1 MTDTP
6 TALDDAARRLATANP
21 VEGAG
26 VLAAGVVGLAAG
38 LCESVARA
46 TLEAWEQAGGAAI
59 QAAALRARAGEASVA
74 NARAYADARA
84 ALTAAPGSG
93 ATGRDAMLRAS
104 LLGAADTLLTIADT
118 GADCAGLAAEIA
130 AHGLPGLR
138 PDAAGA
144 AELAASAVQTAI
156 GLVRAN
162 LALLPGDERRQ
173 RAEAIALAAEA
184 QRARARDAASLG

>member
-1 MTDTP
+1 VTDTP
-6 TALDDAARRLATANP
+6 RALDDAAGRLATASP

-26 VLAAGVVGLAAG
+26 VVAAGVVGLAAG

-46 TLEAWEQAGGAAI
+46 TLAAWEQAGGAAI
-59 QAAALRARAGEASVA
+59 QAAALRVRAGEASVA
-74 NARAYADARA
+74 NARAYASARA
-84 ALTAAPGSG
+84 ALASESGSG
-93 ATGRDAMLRAS
+93 ATGRDALLRAS

-130 AHGLPGLR
+130 AHCRPELR

-144 AELAASAVQTAI
+144 AELAASAVRAVA
-156 GLVRAN
+156 GLVQAN

-173 RAEAIALAAEA
+173 RAAAIVLAAEA
-184 QRARARDAASLG
+184 QRALARETAALA

>member
-1 MTDTP
+1 VTDTP
-6 TALDDAARRLATANP
+6 TALDEAAARLATATP

-46 TLEAWEQAGGAAI
+46 TLEAWQQASGAAI
-59 QAAALRARAGEASVA
+59 QAAALRGRAGEAAVA
-74 NARAYADARA
+74 NVRAYTRARA
-84 ALTAAPGSG
+84 ALAAEPGSA
-93 ATGRDAMLRAS
+93 ATGRDAILRAS
-104 LLGAADTLLTIADT
+104 LLGAADTLLAIADT

-130 AHGLPGLR
+130 AHCLPELR

-144 AELAASAVQTAI
+144 AELATSAVRTAA
-156 GLVRAN
+156 GLVQAN

-173 RAEAIALAAEA
+173 RAGAIVHAAEA
-184 QRARARDAASLG
+184 QRELAREAAVLT

>member
-1 MTDTP
+1 VTDTP
-6 TALDDAARRLATANP
+6 TALDDVAGQLATASP

-46 TLEAWEQAGGAAI
+46 TLAAWEQAGGTAI
-59 QAAALRARAGEASVA
+59 QAAALRVRAGEASVA
-74 NARAYADARA
+74 NARAYASARA
-84 ALTAAPGSG
+84 ALAADPGSG

-104 LLGAADTLLTIADT
+104 LLRAADTLLTIADT

-130 AHGLPGLR
+130 AHCLPGLR

-144 AELAASAVQTAI
+144 AELAASAVRTAA
-156 GLVRAN
+156 GLVQAN

-173 RAEAIALAAEA
+173 RAAAIVLAAEA
-184 QRARARDAASLG
+184 QRGLAREAAALA